1 MNQEFKIQNSFREKD
16 KKKFLDLGGKIPPQ
30 ALELEEAVL
39 GALML
44 EKNAAERVMDLLHP
58 NCFYSDKHKVVFEA
72 IKKLFADGEPID
84 LLTVK
89 NQLAKNGTLEM
100 AGGSVSIAR
109 LTNKVA
115 SAANLEFHSH
125 LLIEKFIQRSLI
137 QVSTE
142 IGKEAYEET
151 NDAFQLLDN
160 AEKRL
165 YAIKDESLKKNFN
178 SIDDLVAKAIEQI
191 ESAKSSS
198 DTITGVPTGFN
209 SLDKITNGF
218 QKSDLIILAGRPGM
232 GKTAFALT
240 AARNAAVM
248 FNKPVAVF
256 SLEMSAVQL
265 VTRLISGEVELSGEK
280 LRQGNLSEF
289 EMEQLLHKMNALS
302 QANIFID
309 DTPQLTIFDLKAKA
323 RRLKQQ
329 KNIELIVI
337 DYLQLMRSDEGS
349 AKNREQE
356 ISHISRSLKGLAK
369 ELDIPI
375 IALAQLSRAVE
386 QRPDKKPILS
396 DLRESGSIEQDA
408 DIVGFIYRPEYY
420 GITQDEE
427 GNSMEGI
434 ASVDI
439 AKHRNGATKSAFVRF
454 KKEYAKFEN
463 LDVISYEDGQ
473 SITVGSKLNDE
484 NYNINDDFGENKED
498 DFSKPPF

>member
-463 LDVISYEDGQ
+463 LDIISYEDGQ

>member
-349 AKNREQE
+349 VKNREQE

-369 ELDIPI
+369 ELEIPI

-463 LDVISYEDGQ
+463 LDIISYEDGQ

>member
-1 MNQEFKIQNSFREKD
+1 MLAEVQMQKKD

-232 GKTAFALT
+232 GKKRFRPPAHKKGG
-240 AARNAAVM
+240 RIQ
-248 FNKPVAVF
+248 NKPKW
-256 SLEMSAVQL
+256 
-265 VTRLISGEVELSGEK
+265 R
-280 LRQGNLSEF
+280 
-289 EMEQLLHKMNALS
+289 
-302 QANIFID
+302 
-309 DTPQLTIFDLKAKA
+309 
-323 RRLKQQ
+323 
-329 KNIELIVI
+329 
-337 DYLQLMRSDEGS
+337 
-349 AKNREQE
+349 
-356 ISHISRSLKGLAK
+356 
-369 ELDIPI
+369 
-375 IALAQLSRAVE
+375 
-386 QRPDKKPILS
+386 IL
-396 DLRESGSIEQDA
+396 
-408 DIVGFIYRPEYY
+408 P
-420 GITQDEE
+420 
-427 GNSMEGI
+427 
-434 ASVDI
+434 
-439 AKHRNGATKSAFVRF
+439 
-454 KKEYAKFEN
+454 
-463 LDVISYEDGQ
+463 
-473 SITVGSKLNDE
+473 
-484 NYNINDDFGENKED
+484 
-498 DFSKPPF
+498 

>member
-329 KNIELIVI
+329 KNIGLIVI

-463 LDVISYEDGQ
+463 LDIISYEDGQ

>member
-89 NQLAKNGTLEM
+89 NQLTKNGTLEM

-463 LDVISYEDGQ
+463 LDIISYEDGQ

>member
-349 AKNREQE
+349 VKNREQE

-369 ELDIPI
+369 ELEIPI

>member
-16 KKKFLDLGGKIPPQ
+16 KKQFLDLGGKIPPQ

-463 LDVISYEDGQ
+463 LDIISYEDGQ

>member
-16 KKKFLDLGGKIPPQ
+16 KKQFLDLGGKIPPQ

-349 AKNREQE
+349 VKNREQE

-369 ELDIPI
+369 ELEIPI

>member
-16 KKKFLDLGGKIPPQ
+16 KKQFLDLGGKIPPQ

-349 AKNREQE
+349 VKNREQE

>member
-16 KKKFLDLGGKIPPQ
+16 KKQFLDLGGKIPPQ

>member
-1 MNQEFKIQNSFREKD
+1 
-16 KKKFLDLGGKIPPQ
+16 
-30 ALELEEAVL
+30 
-39 GALML
+39 
-44 EKNAAERVMDLLHP
+44 MDLLHP

-463 LDVISYEDGQ
+463 LDIISYEDGQ

>member
-198 DTITGVPTGFN
+198 DTVTGVPTGFN

-463 LDVISYEDGQ
+463 LDIISYEDGQ

>member
-1 MNQEFKIQNSFREKD
+1 MPQDFKIPNKKQDRERKY
-16 KKKFLDLGGKIPPQ
+16 LLEMGGKIPPQ

-58 NCFYSDKHKVVFEA
+58 NCFYSDKNKVIFEA
-72 IKKLFADGEPID
+72 TKNLFSDGEPID

-100 AGGSVSIAR
+100 AGGAIALAK
-109 LTNKVA
+109 LTNKIA

-125 LLIEKFIQRSLI
+125 LLIEKYIQRALI
-137 QVSTE
+137 KVSTD
-142 IGKEAYEET
+142 IGREAYEET

-160 AEKRL
+160 AEKKL
-165 YAIKDESLKKNFN
+165 YSIKDESLKKNFN
-178 SIDDLVAKAIEQI
+178 TIDDLVAKAIERI
-191 ESAKSSS
+191 ESAKNSS
-198 DTITGVPTGFN
+198 DTISGVPSGFR

-240 AARNAAVM
+240 AARNAAIM
-248 FNKPVAVF
+248 FDKPVAVF

-280 LRQGNLSEF
+280 LRQGDLSEF
-289 EMEQLLHKMNALS
+289 EMEQLLHKMNTLS
-302 QANIFID
+302 KANIFID

-337 DYLQLMRSDEGS
+337 DYLQLMRSDEGT

-369 ELDIPI
+369 ELNIPI
-375 IALAQLSRAVE
+375 VALAQLSRAVE

-408 DIVGFIYRPEYY
+408 DIVGFIYRPDYY

-427 GNSMEGI
+427 GNSLEGI
-434 ASVDI
+434 AVVDI
-439 AKHRNGATKSAFVRF
+439 AKHRNGATQEAQVRF
-454 KKEYAKFEN
+454 KKQFAKFED
-463 LDVISYEDGQ
+463 LDFSPYNEGQ
-473 SITVGSKLNDE
+473 SITVGSKLNDKS
-484 NYNINDDFGENKED
+484 YNINDDYGENMED
-498 DFSKPPF
+498 DFSSPPF